1 MIKADCHLHTSFSG
15 DSSTPMEQMIEQ
27 AIHLGLPRV
36 CFTEHL
42 DWDYP
47 APDSSKRSQAE
58 LPFATGNG
66 PENPFSLDLFA
77 YYTRLEELQSRYR
90 SRIDV
95 RFGIELGMIDSAY
108 DVYRA
113 LLKKYPFDFVIAS
126 SHLVDRLDPYYPDF
140 WQTYEDERQFDAVRH
155 GMERYFTSTLK
166 HLSAF
171 DDFDTYA
178 HLDYIIR
185 YVPGKRSYSYLE
197 YADLLDAILKRLIEM
212 DKALEV
218 NTGGYKYG
226 LGVPNPQPEVLRRYQ
241 ELGGERI
248 TIGSDAHAP
257 EHIAFDFAVC
267 TDLLTSLGFRYY
279 AVYNHRSPE
288 MWKL

>member
-27 AIHLGLPRV
+27 AIRLGLPRV

-113 LLKKYPFDFVIAS
+113 LLKKYPFDFVIAWS
-126 SHLVDRLDPYYPDF
+126 IALIH
-140 WQTYEDERQFDAVRH
+140 
-155 GMERYFTSTLK
+155 
-166 HLSAF
+166 
-171 DDFDTYA
+171 
-178 HLDYIIR
+178 IIR
-185 YVPGKRSYSYLE
+185 IFGRLTKPNASSTQ
-197 YADLLDAILKRLIEM
+197 YATEWSATSPLL
-212 DKALEV
+212 
-218 NTGGYKYG
+218 
-226 LGVPNPQPEVLRRYQ
+226 
-241 ELGGERI
+241 
-248 TIGSDAHAP
+248 
-257 EHIAFDFAVC
+257 
-267 TDLLTSLGFRYY
+267 
-279 AVYNHRSPE
+279 
-288 MWKL
+288 